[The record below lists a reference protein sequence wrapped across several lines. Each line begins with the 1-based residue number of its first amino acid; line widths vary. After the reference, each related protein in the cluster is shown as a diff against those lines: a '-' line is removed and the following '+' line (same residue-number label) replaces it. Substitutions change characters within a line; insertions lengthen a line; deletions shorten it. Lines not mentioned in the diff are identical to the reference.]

1 MEKKIIQGIETVQ
14 GAETTQDTKKIQD
27 TEKIQDA
34 EIVEGEEMIQDV
46 EPSLGGREQQA
57 AYPPVMANF
66 FAESRQFEELMMMYE
81 CAIREVQTKLEILDR
96 EFSVR
101 YKRNPISSIESRVKS
116 PMSIYRKLQKHN
128 LPVNV
133 KNIVRNLNDVAGIRV
148 ICNFIDDIYDLVK
161 MVARQDDLRVVSI
174 KDYIRHPK
182 ENGYR
187 SYHMIVEVPVF
198 FSRAKQIM
206 RVEIQIRTIAM
217 NFWASLEHQI
227 RYKKDIENMDGI
239 DQISQ
244 ELFEAAEI
252 IAQTDQKMQAIKN
265 KIDEVT
271 EISV

>member
-1 MEKKIIQGIETVQ
+1 MTEEEMVR
-14 GAETTQDTKKIQD
+14 
-27 TEKIQDA
+27 EKINQ
-34 EIVEGEEMIQDV
+34 IVEC
-46 EPSLGGREQQA
+46 
-57 AYPPVMANF
+57 PPMAGNF
-66 FAESRQFEELMMMYE
+66 FEETRQFEELMMMYE
-81 CAIREVQTKLEILDR
+81 CAIKEVQTKLEILDR

-116 PMSIYRKLQKHN
+116 PMSIYRKLKKDN

-133 KNIVRNLNDVAGIRV
+133 RNIVRNLNDVAGIRV

-161 MVARQDDLRVVSI
+161 MVARQDDLRVISI

-198 FSRAKQIM
+198 FSKYKQIM

-227 RYKKDIENMDGI
+227 RYKKDIENMAGI
-239 DQISQ
+239 EEISR
-244 ELFEAAEI
+244 ELLEAADI
-252 IAQTDQKMQAIKN
+252 IAETDQKMQAIKN
-265 KIDEVT
+265 KIDQFVD
-271 EISV
+271 V